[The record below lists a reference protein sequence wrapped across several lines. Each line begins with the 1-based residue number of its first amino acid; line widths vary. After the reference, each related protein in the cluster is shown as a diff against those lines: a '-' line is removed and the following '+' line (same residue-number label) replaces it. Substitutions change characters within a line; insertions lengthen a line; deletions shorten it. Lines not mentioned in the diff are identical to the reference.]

1 MVNRDPKTNR
11 NNIKICPRC
20 KGNGY
25 FKVKESVDQ
34 PVDKVVQCPM
44 CESEGEINDPNDDV
58 IIDSSGMHQL
68 H

>member
-1 MVNRDPKTNR
+1 MAKQDPKTNQ

-25 FKVKESVDQ
+25 FTIKESIDQ
-34 PVDKVVQCPM
+34 PLDKVVQCPM
-44 CESEGEINDPNDDV
+44 CKSEGEIHDPSDDI